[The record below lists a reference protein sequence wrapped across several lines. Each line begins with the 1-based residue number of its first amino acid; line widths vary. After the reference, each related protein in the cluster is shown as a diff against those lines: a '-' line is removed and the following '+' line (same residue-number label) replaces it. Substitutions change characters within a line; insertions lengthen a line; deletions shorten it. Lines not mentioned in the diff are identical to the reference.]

1 MATYSSTLAWKI
13 PWMEEKQ
20 YETEG
25 GEDLYIPR
33 AERRLLWFTQQVGG
47 AYNKRLRYMPFS

>member
-1 MATYSSTLAWKI
+1 MLNRLL
-13 PWMEEKQ
+13 WMEEKQ

-33 AERRLLWFTQQVGG
+33 AERRLLWSTQQVGG

>member
-1 MATYSSTLAWKI
+1 MLNRLL
-13 PWMEEKQ
+13 WMEEKQ

-25 GEDLYIPR
+25 GEDLYILR
-33 AERRLLWFTQQVGG
+33 AERRLLWSTQQAGV